1 MDLQNILIQ
10 SLSTV
15 IVALLGLGVAY
26 LVKFLN
32 AKTIKL
38 KEEAMNIKDDGQ
50 RKLVI
55 DAVDRIN
62 SLVQT
67 NVIAV
72 EQTLGKDIKNVVAD
86 GVIDKDELKG
96 LAQIVVDRVK
106 GQANDDVLLLANQSI
121 SDLDA
126 YILATI
132 EKELAKVKEQI
143 K

>member
-1 MDLQNILIQ
+1 MDLQNILVQ
-10 SLSTV
+10 SLSTI
-15 IVALLGLGVAY
+15 IVSLLGLGVAY
-26 LVKFLN
+26 FVKFLN
-32 AKTIKL
+32 AKTIKV
-38 KEEAMNIKDDGQ
+38 KEESLNIKDEGQ

-55 DAVDRIN
+55 DAIDRIN

-67 NVIAV
+67 NVIAI
-72 EQTLGKDIKNVVAD
+72 EQTLGKEIKNVVND
-86 GVIDKDELKG
+86 GVVDKNELQG

-132 EKELAKVKEQI
+132 EKELAKVKGQI
-143 K
+143 